1 MSGSRAPYVL
11 VVGAQQVE
19 PDVTRGA
26 EALERLG
33 GEGVQPR
40 AVTRFVSE
48 IELSWWDRLRVLW
61 HGRLAHHVQFMA
73 EAEARITVPNEYV
86 EAIPFNVAVTRV
98 AITQSWVSVARL
110 PCEAILRED
119 EVAEVYAAQVH
130 EAARDARKENVD
142 G

>member
-1 MSGSRAPYVL
+1 MSGSRTPYVL

-19 PDVTRGA
+19 PDVMHGA

-33 GEGVQPR
+33 GDAQPR

-110 PCEAILRED
+110 PCEAILCED

-130 EAARDARKENVD
+130 EAARDARKENGD